1 MVVRGNG
8 LPVPN
13 DSGIYMTKPLF
24 AACLLGLAF
33 APPAS
38 AASVMPLYLDE
49 IIDRSA
55 VAFEGVC
62 VDNRTEREATTG
74 WIVTYTT
81 FEVRDVLKGGVS
93 ATHVIKQIGGT
104 LATEGLTYQ
113 VPGIPK
119 FVVGESYVV
128 FLAGVSSAGFSSPV
142 GPAQGRVSITQGS
155 AGREVTNGVDFNELS
170 ARMPDNALAAGL
182 MQGAKRAP
190 GTVRNLDI
198 DQFKQMVRDRT

>member
-1 MVVRGNG
+1 MTHLLAAFQG
-8 LPVPN
+8 LLRCKRFL
-13 DSGIYMTKPLF
+13 G
-24 AACLLGLAF
+24 ACLLGF
-33 APPAS
+33 ATILPAA
-38 AASVMPLYLDE
+38 AASVVPLYLDE

-62 VDNRTEREATTG
+62 LENRTEREASTG

-93 ATHVIKQIGGT
+93 ATHVIKQLGGT
-104 LATEGLTYQ
+104 LAAEGLAYQ
-113 VPGIPK
+113 IPGIPK

-142 GPAQGRVSITQGS
+142 GLAQGQFSITQGP
-155 AGREVTNGVDFNELS
+155 AGREVTNGVDFNDLT

-182 MQGAKRAP
+182 MKGSKRST
-190 GTVRNLDI
+190 GTVRSLDI
-198 DQFKQMVRDRT
+198 DQFKQMVRERAGMQK